1 MTALSTPRC
10 VVSTELGA
18 VVLKMT
24 MEEWKSTVLSLTV
37 SAELG
42 AVVVGQPGIALRMV

>member
-1 MTALSTPRC
+1 MTAGC
-10 VVSTELGA
+10 VVSTELVA
-18 VVLKMT
+18 VVLQMT
-24 MEEWKSTVLSLTV
+24 MEEWNTTVLSMTV